1 MTSVN
6 DFLAESDYAPGTIEA
21 YRWHLVR
28 FDAWLQEQGIPL
40 ADLDGS
46 TFAVWRDG
54 HARALATRRL
64 CQNAVR
70 SYVRWACG
78 GAHPILRVKARRPQY
93 GPLRT
98 LSAEEIHQLLAYLET
113 EDPGEPKN
121 AKRTRDWALI
131 SLLLDT
137 GLRASECCRLQ
148 VQYVNLK
155 ERRLAVQIKGGEWGE
170 GIFSVE
176 TRMRLRWW
184 LAHRRR
190 LAASGV
196 MTLFVGVGGE
206 TRGQKMTPGGLRAVF
221 RRLARDAGLQHFSPH
236 SFRRSMA
243 TQMIAHGASTRMTAL
258 AGRWKS
264 NQMIDVYTRAL
275 DLSTIDPFLPMSTLG
290 DKEIHEALAQTP

>member
-1 MTSVN
+1 VTTID
-6 DFLAESDYAPGTIEA
+6 DFLAQSDYAAGTVKA

-46 TFAVWRDG
+46 TFVAWRDG
-54 HARALATRRL
+54 HAWALATRRL

-70 SYVRWACG
+70 SYIRWVCG
-78 GAHPILRVKARRPQY
+78 GNHPVLRVRARRPQY

-98 LSAEEIHQLLAYLET
+98 LSAEEIRQLLAYLET
-113 EDPGEPKN
+113 EDPGEPEN
-121 AKRTRDWALI
+121 AKRTRDWCLV

-137 GLRASECCRLQ
+137 ALRAAECCRLE

-155 ERRLAVQIKGGEWGE
+155 ERRLAVQIKGGRWGE

-190 LAASGV
+190 LAGPGV
-196 MTLFVGVGGE
+196 KTLFVGVGGE
-206 TRGQKMTPGGLRAVF
+206 TRGQKMTPDGLRAIF
-221 RRLARDAGLQHFSPH
+221 RQMARHAGLQPFSPH
-236 SFRRSMA
+236 SLRRSMA
-243 TQMIAHGASTRMTAL
+243 TQMIAHGASTRMTAM
-258 AGRWKS
+258 AGRWRS

-275 DLSTIDPFLPMSTLG
+275 DLSSVDPFLPMSTIG
-290 DKEIHEALAQTP
+290 DKKIHEALAQTP